1 MIKFWRLTTD
11 QSHNSVNAHNTV
23 ELYALKKLNTCAWV
37 AQLVK
42 RLTLDLGSDRDLT
55 VHKFKPRIGGY
66 MLTMRRLLGILSS
79 SLALCPSPAH
89 MCMLALSF
97 PHRINLGGGTFKI
110 INQYTS

>member
-1 MIKFWRLTTD
+1 M
-11 QSHNSVNAHNTV
+11 
-23 ELYALKKLNTCAWV
+23 LNTCAWV

-110 INQYTS
+110 IKSMMYKLPQFFLMFIFERDRNRIEVC